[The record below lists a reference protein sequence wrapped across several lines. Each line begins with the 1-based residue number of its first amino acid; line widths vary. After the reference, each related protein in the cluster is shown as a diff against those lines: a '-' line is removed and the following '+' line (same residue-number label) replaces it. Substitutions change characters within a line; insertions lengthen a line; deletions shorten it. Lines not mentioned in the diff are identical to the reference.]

1 MAREDR
7 PCGLGTATVGTMV
20 AAGQRG
26 GSVGDRDDGRETS
39 STGWARRRLDCSL
52 MARREEA
59 AQQVRHGKGRIWRR
73 NRAQAPPC
81 FPDHAT
87 IPAPKL
93 LPVASLHHRSS
104 LTCAL
109 HFCHRFPPWCPAQIT
124 TQPVPLFFLI
134 EIPRN
139 KVDQVW

>member
-1 MAREDR
+1 MSKPSPLFLNTPPSNYFGHPATQARDSSLL
-7 PCGLGTATVGTMV
+7 PCFNSIAATASFEQDIQSPPHETTKL
-20 AAGQRG
+20 
-26 GSVGDRDDGRETS
+26 SREP
-39 STGWARRRLDCSL
+39 LILCFPQSL
-52 MARREEA
+52 
-59 AQQVRHGKGRIWRR
+59 HLY
-73 NRAQAPPC
+73 AQAQPC

-109 HFCHRFPPWCPAQIT
+109 HFCHRFPPWCPAQTT